1 MNELFGNFIFVRI
14 LFIIIITLIGM
25 GVIDDLKKKDKIRI
39 EKYLSPK
46 KINISLL
53 LEYLFLTFIIR
64 IVLEQLILF
73 LPFKET
79 TAQVPSNIFEII
91 VEFITTCIFAP
102 IFEEITFR
110 FGLYKK
116 LNKKYNVVISMIITS
131 LVFAIVHLYNVD
143 GIIILSVLALMWNYS
158 FYKTNNL
165 MYPIMLHFFHNTYAL
180 SSNLFNYGSYWC
192 VFLGISIIGYVIMK
206 IKKQK
211 K

>member
-1 MNELFGNFIFVRI
+1 MNELFDNFIFVRI

-25 GVIDDLKKKDKIRI
+25 VVIDDLKKKDKIRI
-39 EKYLSPK
+39 KKYLNPR

-79 TAQVPSNIFEII
+79 IVQVPSDIFEII
-91 VEFITTCIFAP
+91 VEFIATCIFAP

-158 FYKTNNL
+158 FNKTNNL
-165 MYPIMLHFFHNTYAL
+165 MYPIMLHFFHNIYAL
-180 SSNLFNYGSYWC
+180 SSSLFNYGSYWYI
-192 VFLGISIIGYVIMK
+192 LLIINIIGYLIIVLK
-206 IKKQK
+206 RQK
-211 K
+211 S

>member
-1 MNELFGNFIFVRI
+1 MNELFDNFIFVRI

-25 GVIDDLKKKDKIRI
+25 VVIDDLKEKDKIRI
-39 EKYLSPK
+39 EKYLNPK

-79 TAQVPSNIFEII
+79 IVQVPSDTFEII

-102 IFEEITFR
+102 IFEEIIFR

-131 LVFAIVHLYNVD
+131 LVFAIVHIYSID
-143 GIIILSVLALMWNYS
+143 GIIILLVLALMWNYS

-180 SSNLFNYGSYWC
+180 SSNLFNYGSYWYI
-192 VFLGISIIGYVIMK
+192 LLIINIIGYLIIVLK
-206 IKKQK
+206 RQK
-211 K
+211 S

>member
-1 MNELFGNFIFVRI
+1 MNELFDNFIFVRI
-14 LFIIIITLIGM
+14 LFIIIITLVGM
-25 GVIDDLKKKDKIRI
+25 VVIDDLKKKDKIRI
-39 EKYLSPK
+39 EKYLNPK

-79 TAQVPSNIFEII
+79 IVQMPSDIFEII
-91 VEFITTCIFAP
+91 VEFIATCIFAP

-131 LVFAIVHLYNVD
+131 LVFAIVHIYSID
-143 GIIILSVLALMWNYS
+143 GIIILLVLALMWNHS

-165 MYPIMLHFFHNTYAL
+165 MYPIVLHFFYNTYAL
-180 SSNLFNYGSYWC
+180 SSNLFNYGSYWYI
-192 VFLGISIIGYVIMK
+192 LLIINIIGYLIIILK
-206 IKKQK
+206 SQK
-211 K
+211 S